1 MIVGPSAAGGMSD
14 LVAHHHH
21 MSGFA
26 AHHHHHHMGL
36 GGMMAAGMVWYKTFL
51 KFHFL
56 LLFWFFNESM
66 AGPAVTFS
74 DGPSVIIPNQN
85 FYTSTT
91 QNQMEF

>member
-36 GGMMAAGMVWYKTFL
+36 GGMMAAGMVSFVNIFQIKKKSL
-51 KFHFL
+51 KIIIFKS
-56 LLFWFFNESM
+56 FNYL
-66 AGPAVTFS
+66 V
-74 DGPSVIIPNQN
+74 NQ
-85 FYTSTT
+85 
-91 QNQMEF
+91 

>member
-36 GGMMAAGMVWYKTFL
+36 GGMMAAGMVNNKINSCFL
-51 KFHFL
+51 CFL
-56 LLFWFFNESM
+56 YISQLFPIN
-66 AGPAVTFS
+66 
-74 DGPSVIIPNQN
+74 NNNLQ
-85 FYTSTT
+85 
-91 QNQMEF
+91 QKEFENIKS

>member
-36 GGMMAAGMVWYKTFL
+36 GGMMAAGMVNNKINL
-51 KFHFL
+51 
-56 LLFWFFNESM
+56 
-66 AGPAVTFS
+66 A
-74 DGPSVIIPNQN
+74 
-85 FYTSTT
+85 FYILVNYSQSTT
-91 QNQMEF
+91 ITFNKRNLKT